1 MRPIKIAAWIA
12 TGVFSIVFISRMVA
26 LSNIQTKYGSPVL
39 SPPYVLGI
47 LLACALI
54 PGVLWIIVAL
64 TNQRLSPKSNNY
76 TDLGK
81 WYDNNWNIALCFIF
95 WPLGLFL
102 LIRKL
107 IIQNRPKN
115 KNDKSIEDK
124 LELLLDLKNQG
135 LITNDEL
142 EKRKNELIK
151 LNENEIKRQKLID
164 AMNMGV
170 ISKEEFESKI
180 DKL

>member
-1 MRPIKIAAWIA
+1 L
-12 TGVFSIVFISRMVA
+12 V
-26 LSNIQTKYGSPVL
+26 
-39 SPPYVLGI
+39 
-47 LLACALI
+47 
-54 PGVLWIIVAL
+54 
-64 TNQRLSPKSNNY
+64 
-76 TDLGK
+76 K
-81 WYDNNWNIALCFIF
+81 WYDNNWIIALCFIF

-102 LIRKL
+102 LVRKL

-115 KNDKSIEDK
+115 KNHKSIEDK

-142 EKRKNELIK
+142 EKRRNELIK
-151 LNENEIKRQKLID
+151 LNENDIKRQKLID